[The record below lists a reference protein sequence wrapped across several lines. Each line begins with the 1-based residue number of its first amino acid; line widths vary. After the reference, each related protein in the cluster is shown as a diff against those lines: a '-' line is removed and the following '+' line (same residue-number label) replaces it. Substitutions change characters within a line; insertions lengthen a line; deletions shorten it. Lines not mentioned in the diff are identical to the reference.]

1 MYQNKIDVERGKG
14 KEVPP
19 FSNSGCGPSLTQK
32 VGQGERCGPK
42 PASPHQTRALLTP
55 GADQCALPCHCPQSW
70 PVQARTPPRP
80 PVCYSLMLL
89 EQVLPDL
96 FHIGI
101 SAISAVTQHSAL
113 RKTS

>member
-32 VGQGERCGPK
+32 VGGERCGPK
-42 PASPHQTRALLTP
+42 SASPYQTRALLTP

-80 PVCYSLMLL
+80 PVCYSLMLID
-89 EQVLPDL
+89 QVFPDL

-101 SAISAVTQHSAL
+101 GAISAVTQHSAL
-113 RKTS
+113 RKT